1 MIKIENTEVFNFEGA
16 FRGLRNPM
24 NSWDK
29 SDSYW
34 DFPEHPDRY
43 IIGEKDLKL
52 AQRMISAG
60 TDESKFMRQIFV
72 SMDITAPL
80 YWWKEADT
88 YKIATVANS
97 CSTMHKITSGEIT
110 EENYSFDPEPD
121 KKLTD
126 LPTDDYIRILN
137 IKQRAIE
144 DVEWLRKKYKETGDK
159 RYWRLLI
166 QANPDGWLQKRTWTG
181 NYQNLRNMYFARKN
195 HKLIEWREFCQ
206 MIENLPY
213 SKELICYKKEI
224 NNG

>member
-1 MIKIENTEVFNFEGA
+1 MIKIENIEVFNFEGA

-72 SMDITAPL
+72 SMNITAPL

-121 KKLTD
+121 KKLTN

>member
-1 MIKIENTEVFNFEGA
+1 MIKIENIEVFNFEGA

-29 SDSYW
+29 TDSYI
-34 DFPEHPDRY
+34 DDLTNKY
-43 IIGEKDLKL
+43 IIGENDLKL
-52 AQRMISAG
+52 AQRMIGAG

-88 YKIATVANS
+88 YKIATVSNS
-97 CSTMHKITSGEIT
+97 CSTMHKITSSEIT

-121 KKLTD
+121 KPLTD
-126 LPTDDYIRILN
+126 LPTNDYVRILD
-137 IKQRAIE
+137 IKNRAVA
-144 DVEWLRKKYKETGDK
+144 DVEWLRKKYNETKDK

-166 QANPDGWLQKRTWTG
+166 QINPDGWLQKRTWTG

-195 HKLIEWREFCQ
+195 HKLIEWIQFCQ
-206 MIENLPY
+206 IIEQLPY
-213 SKELICYKKEI
+213 SKELICYKKDR
-224 NNG
+224 

>member
-1 MIKIENTEVFNFEGA
+1 MIKIENIEVFNFEGA

-60 TDESKFMRQIFV
+60 TDESKFIRQIFV

>member
-1 MIKIENTEVFNFEGA
+1 MIKIENIEVFNFEGA

-88 YKIATVANS
+88 YKVSTVANS

-144 DVEWLRKKYKETGDK
+144 AVEWLRKKYKETGDK

-166 QANPDGWLQKRTWTG
+166 QINPDGWLQKRTWTG
-181 NYQNLRNMYFARKN
+181 NYQNLRNQYFARKN
-195 HKLIEWREFCQ
+195 HKLIEWHEYCK

-213 SKELICYKKEI
+213 GKELICY
-224 NNG
+224 

>member
-1 MIKIENTEVFNFEGA
+1 MIKIENIEVFNFEGA

-24 NSWDK
+24 NSWNK
-29 SDSYW
+29 SDSYI
-34 DFPEHPDRY
+34 DVLTNKY
-43 IIGEKDLKL
+43 IVGENDLKL
-52 AQRMISAG
+52 AQRMIGAG

-97 CSTMHKITSGEIT
+97 CSTMHKIISDEIT

-121 KKLTD
+121 KPLTD
-126 LPTDDYIRILN
+126 LPTNDYVRILD
-137 IKQRAIE
+137 IKNRAVA
-144 DVEWLRKKYKETGDK
+144 DVEWLRKKYNETKDK

-166 QANPDGWLQKRTWTG
+166 QINPDGWLQKRTWTG

-195 HKLIEWREFCQ
+195 HKLIEWIQFCQ
-206 MIENLPY
+206 IIEQLPY
-213 SKELICYKKEI
+213 SKELICYKKDK
-224 NNG
+224 